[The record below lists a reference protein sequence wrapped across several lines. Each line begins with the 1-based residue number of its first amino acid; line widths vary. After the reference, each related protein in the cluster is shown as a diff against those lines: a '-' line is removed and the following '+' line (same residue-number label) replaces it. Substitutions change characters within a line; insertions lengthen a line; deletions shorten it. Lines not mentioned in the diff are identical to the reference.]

1 MPHRREQIMDAV
13 VTAVTGLTTTGTNV
27 FRGRAYPL
35 GEAEL
40 PGLLVYMG
48 GEEVVSEQTLDEM
61 ICVMEVAV
69 VPMVAV
75 TADPDQ
81 ALNLIAEE
89 STVALAADYT
99 LALPGVVYRIEEI
112 GADEPEIA
120 GEGETI
126 AAAQRLR
133 WQITYRR
140 NRTDPT

>member
-1 MPHRREQIMDAV
+1 
-13 VTAVTGLTTTGTNV
+13 
-27 FRGRAYPL
+27 L

-61 ICVMEVAV
+61 VCVLDVAI
-69 VPMVAV
+69 VPMAAV
-75 TADPDQ
+75 SADPDQ
-81 ALNLIAEE
+81 TLNLIAEE
-89 STVALAADYT
+89 ATVALAADYT
-99 LALPGVVYRIEEI
+99 LALPSVVYRLEEL

-120 GEGETI
+120 GEGEYI

-133 WQITYRR
+133 WQVTYRR